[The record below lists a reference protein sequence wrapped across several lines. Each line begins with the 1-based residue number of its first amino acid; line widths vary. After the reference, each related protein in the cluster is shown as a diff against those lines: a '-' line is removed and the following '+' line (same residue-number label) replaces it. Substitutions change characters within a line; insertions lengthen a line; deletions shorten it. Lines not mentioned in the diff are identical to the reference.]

1 MGRELGEWR
10 ASGRALDQLNQ
21 QEARFGDRLLAGLL
35 ADLPDAVI
43 VLDQQL
49 RLQWGNR
56 AAERLFDRS
65 LGESVGLAAL
75 ELVHPEDV
83 ELVLRSIA
91 SVQDK
96 ETGTLIEVR
105 ANTATGW
112 RLLEVIGSPVEW
124 FGDRAVLFSL
134 RDLTERRRF
143 EVAHNEEARLRS
155 LVQNAAAVT
164 FLVSPTGLVHS
175 VSGALNRVLGHDP
188 ELVER
193 RPLAELVHE
202 SDRPELLKAF
212 ERASLGASASNP
224 VTVAVRFCRHASTE
238 TVPFELSWVNLLDDP
253 IVAGFVVSAHDI
265 TDRVTAELEMRKAL
279 SLLTATLDSTADGIL
294 VVDTAGRITSFNGRF
309 VEMWR
314 LPHEILSTLDDAAAL
329 SFVRDQLSWPEAF
342 QAKVDELYAN
352 PEAESSDTLEFKDG
366 RVFERYS
373 KAQYVDGVVV
383 GRVWSFRDVTER
395 KRTEEELRESE
406 QQFRQVFNQGP
417 LGIALVDLDSRII
430 DANRALCRFMG
441 RAKQELVGSTLASFA
456 HPEDQDKES
465 ELARQISAEMIFGYQ
480 TETRFLTDVG
490 DVVFASVTASVIRGE
505 QGAPVYGLRIVEDIT
520 KRKRLESELVAH
532 AATAGK
538 LLASFTPRETEILAL
553 LCEGYTASRIAVDL
567 SLSVR
572 TVESHLANG
581 YRKLGVRTR
590 EDAVAE
596 YTRLTLAVNDL
607 KNGLSGSASAEEYVE
622 ELSTLPTKFPYLG
635 A

>member
-1 MGRELGEWR
+1 MDELNR
-10 ASGRALDQLNQ
+10 RR
-21 QEARFGDRLLAGLL
+21 ARFGDRLLAGLL
-35 ADLPDAVI
+35 DDLPDAVI
-43 VLDQQL
+43 VLDHQL
-49 RLQWGNR
+49 VLQWGNH
-56 AAERLFDRS
+56 AAERLFGRT
-65 LGESVGLAAL
+65 LGDSFGMPAL

-83 ELVLRSIA
+83 ELVLRSIT

-96 ETGTLIEVR
+96 QTGTLIEVR
-105 ANTATGW
+105 AKTATGW
-112 RLLEVIGSPVEW
+112 RLLEVIGSPVAW

-164 FLVSPTGLVHS
+164 FLISPTGLVDS
-175 VSGALNRVLGHDP
+175 VSGALNRLLGHDP
-188 ELVER
+188 EFVGQ
-193 RPLAELVHE
+193 RPLAELVCE
-202 SDRPELLKAF
+202 ADRPDLLDAF
-212 ERASLGASASNP
+212 ERASLGASASSP
-224 VTVAVRFCRHASTE
+224 ATVVVRLLRYASTE

-253 IVAGFVVSAHDI
+253 VVGGFVVSARDI
-265 TDRVTAELEMRKAL
+265 TATLAAELELRKTL

-294 VVDTAGRITSFNGRF
+294 VVDTGGRFTSFNARF
-309 VEMWR
+309 REMWR
-314 LPHEILSTLDDAAAL
+314 VPDAILATGDDGTAVAFAME
-329 SFVRDQLSWPEAF
+329 QLTSPEAF
-342 QAKVDELYAN
+342 QAKVAELYAN
-352 PEAESSDTLEFKDG
+352 PEAESSDTLEFRDG

-373 KAQYVDGVVV
+373 KPQYVDGAVV

-430 DANRALCRFMG
+430 DANRALCRFAG
-441 RAKQELVGSTLASFA
+441 RARQELLGATLASFA
-456 HPEDQDKES
+456 HPDDADKES
-465 ELARQISAEMIFGYQ
+465 ELDRQLAAEMISGYQ

-505 QGAPVYGLRIVEDIT
+505 LGAPVYGLRILEDIT

-532 AATAGK
+532 ATTAGK
-538 LLASFTPRETEILAL
+538 LLASFTPRETEILSL
-553 LCEGYTASRIAVDL
+553 LCEGYPASRMADRL

-572 TVESHLANG
+572 TVESHLANS

-590 EDAVAE
+590 EDAMAE
-596 YTRLTLAVNDL
+596 FTRLTLAVKDL
-607 KNGLSGSASAEEYVE
+607 KKGIPGGGSAEEYVE
-622 ELSTLPTKFPYLG
+622 ELSTLLTKFPYLE

>member
-1 MGRELGEWR
+1 VSEKT
-10 ASGRALDQLNQ
+10 LDQLNRGR
-21 QEARFGDRLLAGLL
+21 ARFEDRLLAGLL
-35 ADLPDAVI
+35 EDFPDAVI

-49 RLQWGNR
+49 VLQWGNH
-56 AAERLFDRS
+56 AAERLFGRS
-65 LGESVGLAAL
+65 LGDSVGLPAL

-83 ELVLRSIA
+83 ELVLRSIT

-96 ETGTLIEVR
+96 QAGTLIEVR
-105 ANTATGW
+105 AKAATGW
-112 RLLEVIGSPVEW
+112 RLLEVIGSPVAW

-164 FLVSPTGLVHS
+164 FLISPTGLVES

-188 ELVER
+188 ELVEQ
-193 RPLAELVHE
+193 RPLAELVCE
-202 SDRPELLKAF
+202 ADGPDLLDAF
-212 ERASLGASASNP
+212 ERASLGASASSP
-224 VTVAVRFCRHASTE
+224 VTVVVRLLRHASTE

-253 IVAGFVVSAHDI
+253 VVEGFVVSARDI
-265 TDRVTAELEMRKAL
+265 TARVAVELELRKTL
-279 SLLTATLDSTADGIL
+279 YLLTATLDSTADGIL
-294 VVDTAGRITSFNGRF
+294 VVDMGGRFTSFNARF

-314 LPHEILSTLDDAAAL
+314 VPEAILAARDDAAATA
-329 SFVRDQLSWPEAF
+329 FAIEQLASPEAF
-342 QAKVDELYAN
+342 QAKVAELYAN
-352 PEAESSDTLEFKDG
+352 PEAESSDVVEFRDG
-366 RVFERYS
+366 RVFESYS
-373 KAQYVDGVVV
+373 KPQYVDGAVV

-395 KRTEEELRESE
+395 RRTEQELRESE

-417 LGIALVDLDSRII
+417 LGIALVDLDARII
-430 DANRALCRFMG
+430 DANRALCRFVG
-441 RAKQELVGSTLASFA
+441 RARQELLGATLAAFA
-456 HPEDQDKES
+456 HPEDADKES
-465 ELARQISAEMIFGYQ
+465 ELARQISAEVSSGYQ
-480 TETRFLTDVG
+480 TETRFITDVG

-505 QGAPVYGLRIVEDIT
+505 MGAPVYGLRILEDIT

-532 AATAGK
+532 ATTAGK

-553 LCEGYTASRIAVDL
+553 LCEGYPASRMAERL

-572 TVESHLANG
+572 TVESHLANS

-596 YTRLTLAVNDL
+596 FTRLTIAVRDL
-607 KNGLSGSASAEEYVE
+607 KRGIPGSGSAEEYVE
-622 ELSTLPTKFPYLG
+622 ELSTLLTKFPYLES
-635 A
+635 